1 MNIYKLIIFLIR
13 IRLSFLAYFLLTI
26 LSLLLGKLSK
36 FRFFKNQFWIQKQEN
51 VYLVDFYPNYRLNLH
66 DHDSS
71 ACDIFFNEYTPKL
84 GDICVD
90 VGSGL
95 GTDTRLMSNLV
106 GNEGIVYSIEATKS
120 VFEALKLTVK
130 LNNLENVVVSNCA
143 ISNKNETIK
152 VIESPDHH
160 TQNRIAEDCIDRIF
174 HEVDGL
180 TMDSYITNQ
189 GIKCIDFLKVN
200 IEGAEKQL
208 IQSFTKISNVKH
220 IAISTHDFLGIRTGD
235 KSYFSRDL
243 IEQFLNEN
251 NFEFFSRNTGIDYID
266 GWIYGYN
273 KALVND

>member
-1 MNIYKLIIFLIR
+1 MNLYKLIIFLIR

-51 VYLVDFYPNYRLNLH
+51 IYLVDFYPKYRLNLH

-71 ACDIFFNEYTPKL
+71 AFDIFFNEYTPKL

-95 GTDTRLMSNLV
+95 GTDTRLMSKLV
-106 GNEGIVYSIEATKS
+106 GNEGVVYSIEATKS
-120 VFEALKLTVK
+120 VFEALKLNVK

-152 VIESPDHH
+152 VIESPHHH
-160 TQNRIAEDCIDRIF
+160 TQNRIAEDCIDGIF

-180 TMDSYITNQ
+180 TMDTYIINQ
-189 GIKCIDFLKVN
+189 GIKYIDFLKVN

-208 IQSFTKISNVKH
+208 IEGFTKIRKVKH
-220 IAISTHDFLGIRTGD
+220 IAISTHDFLGKRTGD
-235 KSYFSRDL
+235 KFYFSRDL

-251 NFEFFSRNTGIDYID
+251 DFEFFLRNTGIDYID
-266 GWIYGYN
+266 GWIFGYN
-273 KALVND
+273 KALIND